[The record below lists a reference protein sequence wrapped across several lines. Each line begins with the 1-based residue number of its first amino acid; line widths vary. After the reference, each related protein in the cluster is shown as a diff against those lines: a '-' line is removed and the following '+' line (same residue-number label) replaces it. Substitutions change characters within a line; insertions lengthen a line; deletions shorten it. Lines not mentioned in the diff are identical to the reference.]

1 MNLNADMT
9 KSKIFLDSLLE
20 GPLEKEIFLCQ
31 NFFKL
36 PLKTCFREKFL
47 RVLLHML
54 IVTVLILY

>member
-20 GPLEKEIFLCQ
+20 VLLEKEIFLCQ
-31 NFFKL
+31 KIFKL
-36 PLKTCFREKFL
+36 PLKTCFREKFV